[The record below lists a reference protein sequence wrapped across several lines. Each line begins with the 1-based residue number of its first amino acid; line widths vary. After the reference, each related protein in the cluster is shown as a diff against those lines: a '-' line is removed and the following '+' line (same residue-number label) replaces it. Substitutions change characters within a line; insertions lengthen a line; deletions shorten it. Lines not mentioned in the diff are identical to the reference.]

1 MSLPEPY
8 YADATTSLYVGDC
21 LGVLAAMDADSV
33 DAVVTD
39 PPYGLEF
46 MGREWDAPWKGDK
59 RQPGD
64 ATYGAGPGP
73 FERAKVRH
81 GYGESWGQAF
91 QAWCEQW
98 AAECLRVLKPGG
110 HLLAFGGSR
119 TYHRLAA
126 GVEDAGFEVRDQLQ
140 WLYGSGFPKSLDV
153 SKAID
158 KAAGAEREVVGQYR
172 VSSDATKRFGAEVG
186 GEGASTDVDVTAPA
200 TPDAQRRDGWGT
212 ALKPAHEPVVMAR
225 KPLAGTVAGNVLTW
239 GTGAVNI
246 DGCRIGAGGHLAWS
260 QPRNM
265 GYHGGTDNGGEATEA
280 ESGRWPANVVL
291 DEDAAAMLDQQSG
304 ERAAGGAVSG
314 REPSRPFRTCY
325 GEMDGRPEWEPYTDT
340 GGASRFF
347 YVAKASRTERDASNH
362 HPTVKPVAL
371 MRWLI
376 RLVTPPD
383 GVVVDPFAGSGT
395 TGVAAAIES
404 KRCVLIERE
413 SEYADIVVRRLSK
426 PIEPTL
432 DGLGGAA

>member
-8 YADATTSLYVGDC
+8 YADATTTLYVGDC
-21 LGVLAAMDADSV
+21 LDVLAAMDGSSV

-39 PPYGLEF
+39 PPYGLAF
-46 MGREWDAPWKGDK
+46 MGREWDKPSSLHH
-59 RQPGD
+59 Q
-64 ATYGAGPGP
+64 
-73 FERAKVRH
+73 
-81 GYGESWGQAF
+81 
-91 QAWCEQW
+91 QW

-153 SKAID
+153 GKAID
-158 KAAGAEREVVGQYR
+158 AAAGAEREVVGRKADPRYASPSGT
-172 VSSDATKRFGAEVG
+172 SSGVPMGNLDARDNGAGLYETAG
-186 GEGASTDVDVTAPA
+186 NVTAPA
-200 TPDAQRRDGWGT
+200 TPDAQRWDGWGT

-225 KPLAGTVAGNVLTW
+225 KTLAGTVASNVLTW
-239 GTGAVNI
+239 ATGAVNI
-246 DGCRIGAGGHLAWS
+246 DGCRVGTGGHLAWS
-260 QPRNM
+260 RPRDM

-280 ESGRWPANVVL
+280 ELGRWPANVVV
-291 DEDAAAMLDQQSG
+291 DEDTAAMLDQQSG
-304 ERAAGGAVSG
+304 ETVGGKWGTQGSPTHPGMFGTIGGGDRSSSEAFVG
-314 REPSRPFRTCY
+314 
-325 GEMDGRPEWEPYTDT
+325 DQ

-347 YVAKASRTERDASNH
+347 YVAKASRAERDASNH

-383 GVVVDPFAGSGT
+383 GLVVDPFAGSGT
-395 TGVAAAIES
+395 TGVAAIIES

-413 SEYADIVVRRLSK
+413 SEYGDIVVRRLSK